1 MGTLLIDCSSKKI
14 EFGFGYQRS
23 KELIFKEELDPEHN
37 ADTLTYFIKK
47 AFIKKKID
55 LKEIEYVS
63 LSNGPGSFTGLRI
76 GAAIAKGICFALQSK
91 LIELP
96 TLDIVANKFKLNF
109 SGAGEKEIISLI
121 FSNTKTREFYFCR
134 YVADHEFLN
143 RVSDYKIGVLK
154 DILVGDHVF
163 VVNEW
168 EPYIERGYI
177 KKLTDVSGFSNL
189 QSQYNLT
196 EDYISKNNFSN
207 FRNSEPF
214 YMKDFL
220 PLSN

>member
-1 MGTLLIDCSSKKI
+1 MGILLIDSSSKKI
-14 EFGFGYQRS
+14 EFGFDHQKS
-23 KELIFKEELDPEHN
+23 DKLLIEEKLEQKHN

-47 AFIKKKID
+47 AFIEKKID
-55 LKEIEYVS
+55 LREIEYVS

-76 GAAIAKGICFALQSK
+76 GSAIAKGICFALQCK
-91 LIELP
+91 LIEIP

-109 SGAGEKEIISLI
+109 SGGDEKEIISLI

-134 YVADHEFLN
+134 YIAEHEGLN
-143 RVSDYKIGVLK
+143 RISDYNTGVLEN
-154 DILVGDHVF
+154 ILVGDHVF
-163 VVNEW
+163 VVNEC

-196 EDYISKNNFSN
+196 EDYISKNKFSD
-207 FRNSEPF
+207 FKNSEPF
-214 YMKDFL
+214 YMKDFF
-220 PLSN
+220 PVSN